1 MTKKKSDLTTTD
13 LVVEISSNDDEN
25 EKRRLTSYA
34 IKLIR
39 KESGM
44 ERKQFCEWLKIPY
57 RTMQEWELGRR
68 KMPEY
73 VLDLIEY
80 KVRAEKEAGRI

>member
-1 MTKKKSDLTTTD
+1 MAKKKSTPIYTD
-13 LVVEISSNDDEN
+13 LIIELCSKDDEN

-44 ERKQFCEWLKIPY
+44 EPHI
-57 RTMQEWELGRR
+57 
-68 KMPEY
+68 
-73 VLDLIEY
+73 
-80 KVRAEKEAGRI
+80 

>member
-1 MTKKKSDLTTTD
+1 MAKKKSTPIYTD
-13 LVVEISSNDDEN
+13 LIIELCSNDDEN

-39 KESGM
+39 KEAGM